1 MTTGT
6 LTITTDP
13 DWKTM
18 LRKAGGIAQ
27 KSLATKQNQPDIL
40 NFESPGAFFANLN
53 ERRWALLRIMLGQ
66 GTVGVREL
74 ARRVGRDVKGV
85 HTDASVLVSLGLLQ
99 RNSNGALCCPY
110 DRIRVDMLME
120 PAPTS

>member
-13 DWKTM
+13 DWKTA

-27 KSLATKQNQPDIL
+27 KSLTTKQNQPDIL

-120 PAPTS
+120 PEPAP